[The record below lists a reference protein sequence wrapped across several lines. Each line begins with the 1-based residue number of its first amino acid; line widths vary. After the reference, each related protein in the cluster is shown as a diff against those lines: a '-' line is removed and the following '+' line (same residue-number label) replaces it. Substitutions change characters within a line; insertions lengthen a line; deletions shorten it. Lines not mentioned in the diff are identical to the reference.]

1 LNLNDI
7 VIIGTGTLGGH
18 LCKHL
23 AESSQVSKLT
33 LIDKDIVDTKDT
45 MMGVFQ
51 LVDLAEPKVYALK
64 HMFINHHVEIESRAE
79 LYIDGITE
87 LPKSDLII
95 DCRNMFGRRDLSID
109 MKMFISG
116 RFLILDFQKEEKWG
130 TPKKG
135 EYIIELKKHEINRA
149 AYYAKDLICSDV
161 LPELLKSRS
170 IKYIDIDIIQSVML
184 KNINLTK
191 DKPDMIYEINND
203 INRLSRVEEIV
214 TPILNKN
221 KETSLKIVVEKRSPL
236 VQQVFDMP
244 KKAETEYKIIPQ
256 NKLQTP
262 EQVIELLG
270 EAIKGRDKT
279 MRFLPVIINNEIHI
293 LQELGGA

>member
-23 AESSQVSKLT
+23 AESSQISKLT